1 MSETV
6 LAAQLYT
13 LRDHCT
19 NAEDLKTTFQK
30 VRQIGYQAV
39 QVSGVKVED
48 PHVVA
53 QAAKDNG
60 LTICA
65 THLSWDAFVD
75 DLDAVIE
82 KHKLWDCT
90 HTAIGGL
97 FGDEWVGQ
105 TGVRKFLD
113 QLAPVAE
120 KLAAEGMDF
129 SYHNHSHELAAVDGT
144 TWLAMLYEQADP
156 KDLKA
161 EIDTYWIAHGGGD
174 PAAWV
179 AKCAGREPLLHLKD
193 MAVTRDRRQL
203 FAPVG
208 EGNLNWPAILQAA
221 RDGGVEWYIVE
232 QDDCY
237 EQDPF
242 DALAASFRNLQA
254 MGLK

>member
-1 MSETV
+1 MSDSV
-6 LAAQLYT
+6 IAAQLYT
-13 LRDHCT
+13 LREHCT
-19 NAEDLKTTFQK
+19 NEDDLKTTFEK

-48 PHVVA
+48 PNVVA

-65 THLSWDAFVD
+65 THMNWDRFMD
-75 DLDAVIE
+75 DLESVIE
-82 KHKLWDCT
+82 THKLWNCT
-90 HTAIGGL
+90 HSAIGGL
-97 FGDEWVGQ
+97 FGEEWVGRA
-105 TGVRKFLD
+105 GVEKFLD
-113 QLAPVAE
+113 QLGPVGE

-129 SYHNHSHELAAVDGT
+129 SYHNHSHELVRVDGT
-144 TWLAMLYEQADP
+144 TWLGMLYDQADP
-156 KDLKA
+156 KHLKA
-161 EIDTYWIAHGGGD
+161 EIDTYWIAQGGGD

-193 MAVTRDRRQL
+193 MAVTRGREQL

-232 QDDCY
+232 QDNCY
-237 EQDPF
+237 DQDPF
-242 DALAASFRNLQA
+242 DALATSFRNLQA
-254 MGLK
+254 MGLN